1 MTSCRFIIYIQ
12 LYIYINSA
20 GFPAMAC
27 VYGAIDGSYE
37 ENGKCKQIFILPMA
51 VISFMYDSL
60 TLP

>member
-1 MTSCRFIIYIQ
+1 MTCAYS
-12 LYIYINSA
+12 
-20 GFPAMAC
+20 
-27 VYGAIDGSYE
+27 AIDGSYE